1 MGAEDLMSNGKS
13 KLKAPLRR
21 DRILQRQM
29 AAFARISRVEDFWG
43 DLELGIVGPHA
54 SMADIEALALQLT
67 LI

>member
-21 DRILQRQM
+21 DRILRQM
-29 AAFARISRVEDFWG
+29 AAFARISRVVDFWG
-43 DLELGIVGPHA
+43 DLELGIVGPYA
-54 SMADIEALALQLT
+54 SMVNIEALALQLT